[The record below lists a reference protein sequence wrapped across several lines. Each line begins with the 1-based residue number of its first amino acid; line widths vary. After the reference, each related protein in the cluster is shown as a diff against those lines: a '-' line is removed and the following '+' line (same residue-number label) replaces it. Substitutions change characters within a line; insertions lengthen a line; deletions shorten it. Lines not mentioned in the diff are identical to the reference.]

1 MSYSYNAGESRAF
14 AMALQALSHTTLVA
28 LGLTEEEAERVRKW
42 KSPPKGAQLQ
52 LTFEEPDCAMARS
65 VEHLANNSRSPY
77 STARDFA
84 SLLGTTIQDRPM
96 RELWLLLVGGF
107 GQLLE
112 FADEELFADYSEE
125 YEAGA
130 DAPSD
135 EDRMRLAREHAD
147 AATRSLSYAI
157 QALRKSGA
165 PSSFRAWLARAHK
178 AIRVLVTDG
187 ETAATRRK

>member
-14 AMALQALSHTTLVA
+14 AMALQVLSQTTLVA
-28 LGLTEEEAERVRKW
+28 LGLTEKEAERVRKW
-42 KSPPKGAQLQ
+42 KKPPKGAQLQ
-52 LTFEEPDCAMARS
+52 ITFEEPDCAMARS
-65 VEHLANNSRSPY
+65 LKHLASSSRSPY
-77 STARDFA
+77 HTARDFA
-84 SLLGTTIQDRPM
+84 SLLGATIEDRAL
-96 RELWLLLVGGF
+96 RELWLLLSGGF

-130 DAPSD
+130 DTPSS
-135 EDRMRLAREHAD
+135 EERIRLAREHAD

-165 PSSFRAWLARAHK
+165 PSSFRTWLARAHK
-178 AIRVLVTDG
+178 AIRILVTDG
-187 ETAATRRK
+187 ETSAKRRR

>member
-14 AMALQALSHTTLVA
+14 AMALQALSQTTLVA
-28 LGLTEEEAERVRKW
+28 LGLTEEEAERVRKG
-42 KSPPKGAQLQ
+42 KSPPKGAQLE
-52 LTFEEPDCAMARS
+52 LTFEEPDCALARS
-65 VEHLANNSRSPY
+65 LEHLANSSRSPY

-84 SLLGTTIQDRPM
+84 SLLGTTIEDRAL

-135 EDRMRLAREHAD
+135 EDRLRLAREHAD
-147 AATRSLSYAI
+147 EATRSLSYAI
-157 QALRKSGA
+157 QALRKGGA

-178 AIRVLVTDG
+178 AIRLLVTDG